1 MATLEQLETKINN
14 LTNNYTAVK
23 DQLNKITT
31 NLNTKI
37 DNSDL
42 LRNIE
47 ELRGLI
53 NDCNTS
59 ISTLENKLAKIIL
72 PEETRYYLKEGEVSS
87 FQSNF
92 NTLRAMMSHLDQL
105 TKNIIAYQTNLGN
118 SNSI

>member
-1 MATLEQLETKINN
+1 MSTIEQLETRINK
-14 LTNNYTAVK
+14 LSSDQTAIK

-42 LRNIE
+42 LRNVE

-53 NDCNTS
+53 NDCNTT
-59 ISTLENKLAKIIL
+59 IAMLENKLSKVIL

-92 NTLRAMMSHLDQL
+92 NTLRAMMSNLDQL
-105 TKNIIAYQTNLGN
+105 TKNIISYQTNLSN